1 MTLID
6 TGDISMR
13 NVVRMQL
20 FLTFFCEDTLSFC
33 FYLFIFMEIH
43 LFLWALPV
51 LKLPQ
56 TVEGYLKFPGC
67 LVFPSETY
75 RCSAFCI
82 PLYKFFKRAQ
92 HFVTSFM
99 FRAMC

>member
-43 LFLWALPV
+43 LFLVGFTSFKTP
-51 LKLPQ
+51 PDSR
-56 TVEGYLKFPGC
+56 G
-67 LVFPSETY
+67 VFKVPRMSGLSF
-75 RCSAFCI
+75 RDI
-82 PLYKFFKRAQ
+82 PLFCLLYPII
-92 HFVTSFM
+92 
-99 FRAMC
+99 